1 MRIILITHKKTGAAE
16 CFSSLKPFYAKHPI
30 YEAKKD
36 NIDNYLSRKKKPY
49 ETDDIKIQRLEV
61 QGSYNCT

>member
-1 MRIILITHKKTGAAE
+1 MRIILITHKKTGE
-16 CFSSLKPFYAKHPI
+16 VESFSSLKPFYDKYPI

-36 NIDNYLSRKKKPY
+36 SIDNYLSRKKKPY
-49 ETDDIKIQRLEV
+49 ETEDIKIQRLDV